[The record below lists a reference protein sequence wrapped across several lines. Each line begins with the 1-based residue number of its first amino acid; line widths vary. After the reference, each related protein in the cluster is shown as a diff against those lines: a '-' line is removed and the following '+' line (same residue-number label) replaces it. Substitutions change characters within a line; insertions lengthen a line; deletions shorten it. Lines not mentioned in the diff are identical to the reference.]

1 MAVTALSDGARPLIF
16 RSVGERIAKHARLNW
31 QNLAVHEVASPPF
44 LILFINSIC
53 NMKCEHCFYWQQL
66 NQKSDLTFEEIVSL
80 SNELGPIE
88 NLNLSG
94 GEPFLRK
101 EFGAICRQFIRK
113 NGVKEI
119 YVPTNGYFT
128 DKTIAALREVLQES
142 SLNLFGVELSLDG
155 MPAFHD
161 EFRKAKN
168 SFRKAM
174 ETYDALA
181 ELQKEDSRLQIHAIS
196 TATEANMGEIRMLT
210 TFLYDRCPRMMHH
223 NLAIIRGDRKNPT
236 LKGPALE
243 EYKALYDY
251 VRRLWS
257 QREKHRYGS
266 IVEPMLQYAKVQA
279 AEQQRQYVPCR
290 AGVLSAVVHANG
302 DVGLC
307 EQRPPIGNLR
317 QHSFMEIWRSQ
328 VAGQVRDSIRQ
339 KECYCTN
346 EIFMWPSIIFQ
357 PAQLAKTMVGA
368 RVWEGVTPLAP
379 EERANYS
386 DAAAPLARPAK

>member
-1 MAVTALSDGARPLIF
+1 MDSRANSEHRGVFT
-16 RSVGERIAKHARLNW
+16 SVSERLAKHARLNW
-31 QNLAVHEVASPPF
+31 QNLVPGEVSSPPF

-66 NQKSDLTFEEIVSL
+66 NQPNDLSL
-80 SNELGPIE
+80 DELVKLSEELGPIE

-101 EFGAICRQFIRK
+101 EFATICRQFIQR

-128 DKTIAALREVLQES
+128 DRTIEALRQVLKES
-142 SLNLFGVELSLDG
+142 SLKLFGVELSLDG
-155 MPAFHD
+155 MPEFHD
-161 EFRKAKN
+161 TFRRSKN

-174 ETYDALA
+174 ETYDALV
-181 ELQKEDSRLQIHAIS
+181 ELQNEDPRLQIHAIS
-196 TATEANMGEIRMLT
+196 TATEVNMKEIRLLT

-223 NLAIIRGDRKNPT
+223 NLAIIRGDRMNPT
-236 LKGPALE
+236 LKGPALQ
-243 EYKALYDY
+243 EYKDLYDY

-257 QREKHRYGS
+257 QREDRRYGS
-266 IVEPMLQYAKVQA
+266 IVEPMLQYAKVKA
-279 AEQQRQYVPCR
+279 AEAGRQYVPCR

-302 DVGLC
+302 DIGVC

-317 QHSFMEIWRSQ
+317 QQSFMEIWRSH
-328 VAGQVRDSIRQ
+328 VTNEIRRSIRD

-346 EIFMWPSIIFQ
+346 EIFMWPSIVFQ
-357 PAQLAKTMVGA
+357 PAQLAKSMVGA
-368 RVWEGVTPLAP
+368 RVWKRIIPLMP
-379 EERANYS
+379 HERVDYRES
-386 DAAAPLARPAK
+386 AAPLTPSA